1 MYRKVA
7 AALVA
12 VLALGLASCG
22 GSEPELTRAQLVR
35 KVELACREAQTIAER
50 EARTQRARKGENM
63 AFVAGL
69 LAGQKAVLDRI
80 HNLNAPNSIQSEFDS
95 LKQAMQDRIDAV
107 ERVASASRADVQRM
121 IKAVQPQAEAAARR
135 MEAVSNS
142 LGIRG
147 CV

>member
-35 KVELACREAQTIAER
+35 KVELACREAQAIAAR
-50 EARTQRARKGENM
+50 EARAKGRAGENG
-63 AFVAGL
+63 AFIAGL
-69 LAGQKAVLDRI
+69 LGGQKAVLDRI
-80 HNLNAPNSIQSEFDS
+80 HNLNAPNSIQSEFDA
-95 LKQAMQDRIDAV
+95 LKQGMQDRIDAV
-107 ERVASASRADVQRM
+107 ERVASASRADMQRM
-121 IKAVQPQAEAAARR
+121 IRAVQPQAEAAARR
-135 MEAVSNS
+135 MEAASNS